1 MHVEFATT
9 IACLTAKLSPAQGRL
24 PPFLPFRRL
33 KILTVGHEAQIAP
46 SCDDAA
52 GSEEFDEPDI

>member
-9 IACLTAKLSPAQGRL
+9 IACLTAKLRPAQGRL

-33 KILTVGHEAQIAP
+33 KILTVGHEAQIAQEV
-46 SCDDAA
+46 
-52 GSEEFDEPDI
+52 G